1 MNVWEH
7 YMLLNYIENTKT
19 HVKKHLKKS
28 CCVIFENLGVANKT
42 WCVTQNLAFYI
53 HPILVAMYKI
63 HELHHGL

>member
-19 HVKKHLKKS
+19 HVKTHLKKS

-53 HPILVAMYKI
+53 HPVQVCDDVCTGMYVPV
-63 HELHHGL
+63 